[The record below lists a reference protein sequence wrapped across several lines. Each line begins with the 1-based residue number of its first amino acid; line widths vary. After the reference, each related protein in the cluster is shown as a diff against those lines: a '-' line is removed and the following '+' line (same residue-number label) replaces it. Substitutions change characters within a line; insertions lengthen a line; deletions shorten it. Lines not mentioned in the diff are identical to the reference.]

1 MPPRVTVFTGPPS
14 SGKTELLLEQ
24 YRAKLA
30 EIVPGAVLWLAPTWR
45 ASAAVRDRLLG
56 PNLVGCFRPAI
67 MTFANFAAAV
77 LEASPDPIRPLSG
90 PLKRQLVRRLLDEQN
105 AAGRLK
111 HFRPIVHTSGLV
123 DLVSEFISELKRLE
137 IWPEHFRAACEARG
151 IAAKDEEL
159 LEIYQTYQQALRE
172 HQLFDAEGSFW
183 SARNWLQQGQRR
195 PFENL
200 QFVVADGFSD
210 FTRTQ
215 HEILQIL
222 AGRVESLAITLT
234 LEPPPCREDLFA
246 KPLKTL
252 AELRKRHKAL
262 EVREGERGERGD
274 GREPRNQVSAFA
286 APQFGE
292 SPENRANKTRAA
304 ASSPL
309 SPLPSPLL
317 WPAMAHL
324 ERHLFGNP
332 RRSSSAETTD
342 GIEILAAARP
352 IGEMEMVGARIKRL
366 IVEENVKPDE
376 IAVVFRTPQDS
387 RSLAADAFSRLGLPI
402 AWEQGARL
410 DRAPILRTLVVLL
423 KLDLDDWPFDLL
435 LAATGSNYFQPAW
448 PSWREGRTAIA
459 LERAIRELQVP
470 QGREALLQELRR
482 TGFQP
487 VDLSSFPRS
496 TTSSSLLRSG
506 VGTQFPGAP
515 ASEELPED
523 AENPSYDVLAAL
535 AAAFDHLPQQ
545 ATLPDWANAWDALA
559 RDTGILRDLDW
570 DTDNDA
576 NVRQSDALAWKMLL
590 SILSSGDQL
599 AGWLKQRPP
608 ELSRNEAFRTLLDI
622 LGSERLPASGDET
635 GRVRVL
641 SASSIRSLHVPYLFL
656 AGLSEKSFPPPDRED
671 RLYSEAEYA
680 RLVEQNLPL
689 VTRTERNRE
698 EMLLFYECV
707 TRATK
712 RLFLSYPALDDAA
725 QPLSPSPFL
734 LEVEQA
740 CGKGRIAKIESNDFR
755 PVPKTD
761 QPLSPAEFRLVAMNE
776 ALEGNHRCLA
786 GLRQHALTAP
796 GSGLATETG
805 NSDGSIAAARN
816 LFAGLELTMLR
827 QDRERFGP
835 AEGILSSD
843 KSRRLLHGMFL
854 PDRTFGVTELESYAR
869 CPYRYLMEKIMK
881 VQPLDELALETDYL
895 ERGQTVHEVLA
906 AFHQKVNAARGRPTS
921 PAKLDETEFQQL
933 MQEAIAEC
941 LPSNSGNSVRD
952 ALREVD
958 RRLIV
963 KWLESYRRQHDNYD
977 RLWADCE
984 TPPVPEFFEISFGLT
999 KHASTTLALPEP
1011 LELPAGEATVRLSG
1025 RIDRVDTGFAANH
1038 VIFNIVDYKTGA
1050 SAKFSPD
1057 EFMHGA
1063 ALQLPI
1069 YAIAVSEMFLLDRD
1083 AVPWQAGYWFVTKDG
1098 FAARQSLKM
1107 YHRGENG
1114 WEELDP
1120 DWENLRSQL
1129 GDILGGLVHGIR
1141 NGFFPVFNRNERCT
1155 SSCPFS
1161 TICRI
1166 NQIRSLEKTCLP
1178 TVMGEGK

>member
-1 MPPRVTVFTGPPS
+1 LILLQEQMPRVTVFTGRPS
-14 SGKTELLLEQ
+14 SGKTELLLGQ

-30 EIVPGAVLWLAPTWR
+30 ENVPGAVLWLAPTWR
-45 ASAAVRDRLLG
+45 AAAAVRDRLLG
-56 PNLVGCFRPAI
+56 PNLAGCFRPAI

-90 PLKRQLVRRLLDEQN
+90 PMKRQLVRRLLDEQN

-137 IWPEHFRAACEARG
+137 IWPEHFRTACEARG
-151 IAAKDEEL
+151 IVAKDEEL
-159 LEIYQTYQQALRE
+159 LEIYETYQQALRE

-215 HEILQIL
+215 HEILEIL

-234 LEPPPCREDLFA
+234 LEPPPCREDLFT

-252 AELRKRHKAL
+252 AELRKRHAGL
-262 EVREGERGERGD
+262 EVRE
-274 GREPRNQVSAFA
+274 V
-286 APQFGE
+286 E
-292 SPENRANKTRAA
+292 SPSPLTPH
-304 ASSPL
+304 SSPL
-309 SPLPSPLL
+309 P
-317 WPAMAHL
+317 WPAMRHL

-332 RRSSSAETTD
+332 RQSQEAATTE

-352 IGEMEMVGARIKRL
+352 IGEMEMIGARIKRL
-366 IVEENVKPDE
+366 IVEDGVTPSD
-376 IAVVFRTPQDS
+376 IAVVFRTPQDDG
-387 RSLAADAFSRLGLPI
+387 SLAGDVFSRLGLPV

-410 DRAPILRTLVVLL
+410 DRAPILRALAALL
-423 KLDLDDWPFDLL
+423 KLDLDDWPFDAL
-435 LAATGSNYFQPAW
+435 LAATGSNYFQPFW
-448 PSWREGRTAIA
+448 PSWRNGRAANA
-459 LERAIRELQVP
+459 LERAIREQQVP
-470 QGREALLQELRR
+470 QGREALLHEI
-482 TGFQP
+482 T
-487 VDLSSFPRS
+487 SFP
-496 TTSSSLLRSG
+496 RSG
-506 VGTQFPGAP
+506 VGTQFPDAP
-515 ASEELPED
+515 ASENSPED
-523 AENPSYDVLAAL
+523 AETAIVDTPNAEHRQIGNRSYDVLASL
-535 AAAFDHLPQQ
+535 AAAFDALPQR
-545 ATLPDWANAWDALA
+545 ATLPDWANAWEKLA
-559 RDTGILRDLDW
+559 RETGMLRDLDW
-570 DTDNDA
+570 DADRSDSD
-576 NVRQSDALAWKMLL
+576 VRQSDALAWKMLL

-608 ELSRNEAFRTLLDI
+608 ELSRDEAFRTLLDI
-622 LGSERLPASGDET
+622 LGSERLPAAGDEA

-641 SASSIRSLHVPYLFL
+641 SASSVRSLHVPYLFL

-698 EMLLFYECV
+698 EMLLFYECI

-712 RLFLSYPALDDAA
+712 RLFLSYPALDDTA

-740 CGKGRIAKIESNDFR
+740 CGKGQIPKIEANDFR
-755 PVPKTD
+755 PVPRTD
-761 QPLSPAEFRLVAMNE
+761 QPLSPAEFRLAAMSE
-776 ALEGNHRCLA
+776 ALEGNYRWLA
-786 GLRQHALTAP
+786 GLRQRVVSVAQPSPPTPLPKVEGGT
-796 GSGLATETG
+796 
-805 NSDGSIAAARN
+805 AAARN

-835 AEGILSSD
+835 AEGIVSSE
-843 KSRRLLHGMFL
+843 KIRRLLHGMFSA
-854 PDRTFGVTELESYAR
+854 DRTFSVTELESYAR
-869 CPYRYLMEKIMK
+869 CPYRYLMEKILK
-881 VQPLDELALETDYL
+881 IEPLDDLALATDYL
-895 ERGQTVHEVLA
+895 ERGQSVHEVLA
-906 AFHQKVNAARGRPTS
+906 AFHQNVNAARGRPTS
-921 PAKLDETEFQQL
+921 PAKLDEAEFQRL
-933 MQEAIAEC
+933 MQEAMDEC
-941 LPSNSGNSVRD
+941 LPASGGNSVHD

-958 RRLIV
+958 RRLIG
-963 KWLESYRRQHDNYD
+963 KWLEVYRGQHEAYD
-977 RLWADCE
+977 KLWTDCE

-999 KHASTTLALPEP
+999 KHASTTWAIDEP
-1011 LELPAGEATVRLSG
+1011 LELPAGGGNVRLSG
-1025 RIDRVDTGFAANH
+1025 RIDRVDTGFAAKH

-1050 SAKFSPD
+1050 SAKFSRE
-1057 EFMHGA
+1057 EFEYGA

-1069 YAIAVSEMFLLDRD
+1069 YAVAVSEMFLLDRD
-1083 AVPWQAGYWFVTKDG
+1083 AVPWQAGYWFVAKDG
-1098 FAARQSLKM
+1098 FGSRQALKM

-1114 WEELDP
+1114 LEELDP

-1141 NGFFPVFNRNERCT
+1141 NGLFPVFNRNERCT
-1155 SSCPFS
+1155 STCPFS

-1178 TVMGEGK
+1178 TVMGDGQ